1 MIFLKP
7 FYRIIMMVKEDD
19 IYFMRLALEEA
30 NLAFNEGEVP
40 VGAVLVKD
48 GNVIAKAHNC
58 KETSK
63 DPTGHAEI
71 LVLRSGASE
80 MCVPYSDTID
90 SENSPSPPFRKR
102 GLGGFG
108 ENSSWR
114 LTDATLYV
122 TKEPC
127 IMCAG
132 AMVNARL
139 SRLVYGCKDEK
150 GGAVDSLY
158 NLLSDKR
165 LNHQVEVMSGILE
178 DECSEILKRFF
189 QERR

>member
-1 MIFLKP
+1 MIFLQP
-7 FYRIIMMVKEDD
+7 SDRIITMTDVEND

-30 NLAFNEGEVP
+30 KLAFIEGEIP

-48 GNVIAKAHNC
+48 GNIIVKTHNC
-58 KETSK
+58 REASK

-71 LVLRSGASE
+71 LALRSG
-80 MCVPYSDTID
+80 TNK
-90 SENSPSPPFRKR
+90 NS
-102 GLGGFG
+102 
-108 ENSSWR
+108 NWR
-114 LTDATLYV
+114 LLDAILYV

-139 SRLVYGCKDEK
+139 GRLVYGCRDEK

-158 NLLSDKR
+158 KLLSDKR
-165 LNHQVEVMSGILE
+165 LNHQVEVVSGILE
-178 DECSEILKRFF
+178 DECAEILKRFF
-189 QERR
+189 QKRR

>member
-1 MIFLKP
+1 MQDS
-7 FYRIIMMVKEDD
+7 ETD

-30 NLAFNEGEVP
+30 KLAFQEGDVP
-40 VGAVLVKD
+40 VGAVLVENGK
-48 GNVIAKAHNC
+48 IISKTHNC
-58 KETSK
+58 REASN

-71 LVLRSGASE
+71 LALKNGA
-80 MCVPYSDTID
+80 
-90 SENSPSPPFRKR
+90 NK
-102 GLGGFG
+102 LG
-108 ENSSWR
+108 NWR

-139 SRLVYGCKDEK
+139 GRLVYGCRDEK
-150 GGAVDSLY
+150 GGAVDSLF

-165 LNHQVEVMSGILE
+165 LNHQVEVVSGVLE
-178 DECSEILKRFF
+178 DECAEILKRFF